1 MQEIKPLPAASLR
14 RLGTFPVVV
23 VVVVVA
29 AVLSLFSFTED
40 TLFIF
45 TLVSGTK
52 EADLSPAVTGC
63 IISFGVPQN
72 SGGKEDPPVFT

>member
-1 MQEIKPLPAASLR
+1 MQEIRPLPAASLR
-14 RLGTFPVVV
+14 RLGTFPVV